1 MPKLQG
7 IDDEGYYRRL
17 FILPFDKRFSSE
29 EINKFDKKQ
38 ILTQEALDY
47 FANIS
52 LKAYLDMVKNKR
64 KFSFFKESCNI
75 IKKYRQAINSAELFL
90 NDQIAIA
97 DIFQNNNT
105 IKKTAMYARYVNWC
119 NENKFFVDNKKIFYD
134 KVLLHTEYTE
144 INGQNGYE
152 CFRNMNFVKNSNALQ
167 MPKTF

>member
-64 KFSFFKESCNI
+64 KF
-75 IKKYRQAINSAELFL
+75 
-90 NDQIAIA
+90 
-97 DIFQNNNT
+97 
-105 IKKTAMYARYVNWC
+105 
-119 NENKFFVDNKKIFYD
+119 
-134 KVLLHTEYTE
+134 
-144 INGQNGYE
+144 
-152 CFRNMNFVKNSNALQ
+152 
-167 MPKTF
+167 

>member
-75 IKKYRQAINSAELFL
+75 INKYRQAINSAELFL

-119 NENKFFVDNKKIFYD
+119 DENKFFVDNKKIFYD

-144 INGQNGYE
+144 VNGQNGYE